1 MESKHKNALIGAL
14 LAVVFVMAV
23 GYAAFAQTLTINGT
37 ASIDSSWDVRFD
49 DSKTTGTPTTGL
61 LGAEAPTVGTISYDD
76 TDTTA
81 TISETALH
89 QPGDKVTY
97 ELVIENNGTI
107 NATLARPRL
116 TVTENGGDSTTAS
129 SSDSGEIT
137 ATVGNIKYTVTG
149 FTTATALDASATQN
163 LTVTAEYIDSAGGNT
178 TVGTEQSVTANIQI
192 SANQATA

>member
-1 MESKHKNALIGAL
+1 M
-14 LAVVFVMAV
+14 
-23 GYAAFAQTLTINGT
+23 
-37 ASIDSSWDVRFD
+37 
-49 DSKTTGTPTTGL
+49 
-61 LGAEAPTVGTISYDD
+61 
-76 TDTTA
+76 
-81 TISETALH
+81 
-89 QPGDKVTY
+89 
-97 ELVIENNGTI
+97 IENNGTI